1 MALSDTK
8 LRSINAKPYSGAAE
22 VTDGDG
28 LSVRIT
34 PTGTIT
40 FQFRYRWNGKPV
52 RLSIGR
58 YPAMSLKEARVVV
71 GEMRE
76 LYLKGLNP
84 KNHFAKEDGELTLK
98 ECLDQWWGKY
108 VETLKPNTQTLYKS
122 VVYNTMYTEFPDAP
136 VVNIP
141 VSAWVRF
148 FDKQEKKNSKKARV
162 LLLQL
167 RSVMNWCI
175 SRQLIPSC

>member
-8 LRSINAKPYSGAAE
+8 LRSINAKPYNGAPE

-40 FQFRYRWNGKPV
+40 FQHRYRWNGKPV
-52 RLSIGR
+52 RLTIGR
-58 YPAMSLKEARVVV
+58 YPAMSLKDARVIV

-84 KNHFAKEDGELTLK
+84 KNYFAKEDGELTLK
-98 ECLDQWWGKY
+98 ECLDQWWSKY
-108 VETLKPNTQTLYKS
+108 VETL
-122 VVYNTMYTEFPDAP
+122 
-136 VVNIP
+136 
-141 VSAWVRF
+141 
-148 FDKQEKKNSKKARV
+148 
-162 LLLQL
+162 
-167 RSVMNWCI
+167 
-175 SRQLIPSC
+175 

>member
-8 LRSINAKPYSGAAE
+8 LRSINDKPYNGAPE

-58 YPAMSLKEARVVV
+58 YPATSLKEARVIV

-84 KNHFAKEDGELTLK
+84 KNYFAKEDGELTLK
-98 ECLDQWWGKY
+98 ECLDQWWNKY

-122 VVYNTMYTEFPDAP
+122 VVYNTMYTEFRMPP
-136 VVNIP
+136 
-141 VSAWVRF
+141 SSTSLF
-148 FDKQEKKNSKKARV
+148 QHGLGFS
-162 LLLQL
+162 
-167 RSVMNWCI
+167 I
-175 SRQLIPSC
+175 SRKRKTAKRPGYFSCSCDQ

>member
-40 FQFRYRWNGKPV
+40 FQFRYRWHGKPV

-84 KNHFAKEDGELTLK
+84 KNYFAKEICSPT
-98 ECLDQWWGKY
+98 
-108 VETLKPNTQTLYKS
+108 
-122 VVYNTMYTEFPDAP
+122 
-136 VVNIP
+136 
-141 VSAWVRF
+141 
-148 FDKQEKKNSKKARV
+148 
-162 LLLQL
+162 
-167 RSVMNWCI
+167 I
-175 SRQLIPSC
+175 SNGWS